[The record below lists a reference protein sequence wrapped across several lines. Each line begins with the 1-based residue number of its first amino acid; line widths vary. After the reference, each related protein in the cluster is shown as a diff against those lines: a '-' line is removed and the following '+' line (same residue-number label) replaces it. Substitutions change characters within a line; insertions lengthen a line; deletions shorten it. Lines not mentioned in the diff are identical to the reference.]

1 MFPIDSVVNGV
12 LPIHAACCSN
22 ANVPVVLYLIERGAD
37 VNSRRWPRK
46 YSGEKSRVGAQTV
59 GTTGSTPLHFAAANG
74 CLAIVEVLLR
84 HGAKVDVKDKY
95 GSSPLS
101 VAAARN
107 HPEVANLLRQHSAM
121 QRGVLDTTPDDEGKD
136 PFVSPRSSSDFH
148 HRLSQILSP
157 STPYTSGAT
166 GSSSAGSVHSGSE
179 KGSSISP
186 ASPVSSISTRGS
198 SRTTVPNTSHAK
210 ESSAQSL
217 PLPAPSQASSSSS
230 SSHTPKVSSQRRVSL
245 PSIMESPCS
254 PPVLPPPRQSCDL
267 SRLPRS
273 DEPLMASS
281 EAEKQYQYISAG
293 KTAVSPMFS
302 NSSTPNAFSSTA
314 TASVVE
320 PAPEPPS
327 SSSSP
332 LSSSTSCSSPPSSTS
347 PSKGGAGTSPSS
359 TLVGQ
364 EEHADH
370 RARAS
375 TTGVDLSF
383 PASSAPNK
391 DLPSAS
397 TLPNTSA
404 LNRRRSVDASE
415 LLSPQSA
422 IVVHRRRSVD
432 ILSRYSSGLKSGSK
446 SRKDN
451 GGGSKAKTSQKER
464 RSSDA
469 SSHQSQGSG
478 STPSETSSFLNG
490 CWTFSPSTNQQQLS
504 PHQPQQQRRSAD
516 FSGEINPFRKPSSLS
531 RSSGGGGS
539 RRGSNHGSQN
549 HGQGSGHGGSDVGM
563 AASAAAPM
571 AAPPHL
577 VRSSSQPRLELG
589 RDPDYDALNT
599 DYRRQSLDLQ
609 RPPLRQLP
617 PSSPLARRDSS
628 DSHRRTGG
636 GGGGGS
642 SNSSRTLLSRQQN
655 LQSTER
661 SPKGHVVGIP
671 RFHSLGHA
679 AGAAAAAAMA
689 ASGGDGGE
697 MEILGSGHQG
707 SSSEDLQRVAAM
719 TTNSTAPAPPRL
731 SLGSQTRPHYATLNG
746 HATVSGRL
754 SRFWGYGMGKDHH
767 HNGNYHYGSS
777 STTTTSSA
785 SSTNSSKEGGGG
797 GGRPVAPTPPGN
809 WNVCDFAEASG
820 EAAAQALVKPEES
833 GRSRSSMLYRLSG
846 IWSRR

>member
-1 MFPIDSVVNGV
+1 
-12 LPIHAACCSN
+12 
-22 ANVPVVLYLIERGAD
+22 
-37 VNSRRWPRK
+37 
-46 YSGEKSRVGAQTV
+46 
-59 GTTGSTPLHFAAANG
+59 
-74 CLAIVEVLLR
+74 
-84 HGAKVDVKDKY
+84 
-95 GSSPLS
+95 
-101 VAAARN
+101 
-107 HPEVANLLRQHSAM
+107 M

-166 GSSSAGSVHSGSE
+166 GSPSAGSVHSGSE

-217 PLPAPSQASSSSS
+217 PLPIPSQASSSSS
-230 SSHTPKVSSQRRVSL
+230 SHTPKGTSQRRVSL

-281 EAEKQYQYISAG
+281 EAEKQYQYISPG
-293 KTAVSPMFS
+293 KTTVTHIFS
-302 NSSTPNAFSSTA
+302 NSSTPYAFSSTA
-314 TASVVE
+314 T
-320 PAPEPPS
+320 
-327 SSSSP
+327 
-332 LSSSTSCSSPPSSTS
+332 
-347 PSKGGAGTSPSS
+347 
-359 TLVGQ
+359 
-364 EEHADH
+364 
-370 RARAS
+370 
-375 TTGVDLSF
+375 
-383 PASSAPNK
+383 
-391 DLPSAS
+391 
-397 TLPNTSA
+397 TSA
-404 LNRRRSVDASE
+404 REPHLHLHWWDKKSMQTIA
-415 LLSPQSA
+415 L
-422 IVVHRRRSVD
+422 VHPRQD
-432 ILSRYSSGLKSGSK
+432 SGLKSGSK

-451 GGGSKAKTSQKER
+451 DGGSKAKTSQKER

-490 CWTFSPSTNQQQLS
+490 CWTFSPSMNQQQLS
-504 PHQPQQQRRSAD
+504 LHQPQQQRRSAD
-516 FSGEINPFRKPSSLS
+516 FSGETNPFRKPSSLS
-531 RSSGGGGS
+531 RSSGGGGGS

-563 AASAAAPM
+563 AASAAPM

-609 RPPLRQLP
+609 RSPLRPPP

-636 GGGGGS
+636 GGGGS
-642 SNSSRTLLSRQQN
+642 SNNSRTLLSRQQN

-661 SPKGHVVGIP
+661 SPKGHMVGIP

-707 SSSEDLQRVAAM
+707 SSSEDHQRVAAM

-777 STTTTSSA
+777 TTTTTTSST